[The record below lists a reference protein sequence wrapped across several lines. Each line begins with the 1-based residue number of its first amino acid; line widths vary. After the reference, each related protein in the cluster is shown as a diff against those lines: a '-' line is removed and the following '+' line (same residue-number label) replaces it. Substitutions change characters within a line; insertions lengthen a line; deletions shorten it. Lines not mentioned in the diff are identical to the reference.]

1 MATANPTTQH
11 HNRSKAQFLRS
22 WSHDINAT
30 MLDVSAFLG
39 SLAVIALAAISMR
52 FNYELGSMLASDD
65 TSTSLL
71 PWGYALIDVAGL
83 FISGWKSVNAKSIK
97 GRNLARVWFV
107 FLLSLS
113 LFAAWSYQCAQDAR
127 KSSVV
132 SPELVA
138 EFKETKDRLCE
149 DAKAVNPKATLAKMT
164 ANAACDNASQ
174 KYLEKREKQDTPL
187 AYPAGHAVFY
197 VTPYLRDYPI
207 ESRTVVRFLW
217 SAAIT
222 LTPLVLLALMAF
234 ELGHGSPGGS
244 PDGTR
249 KRPTDTHDYDH
260 NPTPANTAPTSG
272 GNVYAFHSP
281 ETFSPAKPDAER
293 VRRVLETHAL
303 NPQERLE
310 DVVSDFD
317 ELLEVVEQLVRREEV
332 SPPSQPRIKKL
343 GIGSD
348 KATALQRA
356 MRKRGVIE
364 KDSKGHHVLVDAM
377 RLSA

>member
-1 MATANPTTQH
+1 MATANPTTLHQQ
-11 HNRSKAQFLRS
+11 RSKLPQLRD
-22 WSHDINAT
+22 WSHTVNAT

-52 FNYELGSMLASDD
+52 FNYELGSMLAADD

-83 FISGWKSVNAKSIK
+83 FISGWKSVNAKTIK

-113 LFAAWSYQCAQDAR
+113 LFAAWSYQCAQDAK
-127 KSSVV
+127 KSST
-132 SPELVA
+132 SDPALIA
-138 EFKETKDRLCE
+138 EYKEAYTTARSYANSIDSR
-149 DAKAVNPKATLAKMT
+149 AVGAKME
-164 ANAACDNASQ
+164 ANLDMAQARDR
-174 KYLEKREKQDTPL
+174 YLEARTKQSKPL
-187 AYPAGHAVFY
+187 DYPVGHAVFY
-197 VTPYLRDYPI
+197 VTPYLRDYPT

-234 ELGHGSPGGS
+234 ELGHGSPSTS
-244 PDGTR
+244 PDGT
-249 KRPTDTHDYDH
+249 KRRTNDTHDYDH
-260 NPTPANTAPTSG
+260 KPTPATTQTPSG

-281 ETFSPAKPDAER
+281 ETLSPAKPDAER

-356 MRKRGVIE
+356 MRKRGVLR
-364 KDSKGHHVLVDAM
+364 KNKAGHHELIDAM
-377 RLSA
+377 RLTA